1 VVVFGLVCCKRLGAG
16 GETAGV
22 GPVAG
27 VAEEVARE
35 FAALLEVLG
44 RGVAGLPAAEA
55 RGARVDVGGFGVR
68 VEIGGAGEG
77 RKAEDAGR
85 VLPVSMLLVMRVE
98 GWLEL
103 FAEFYARRW
112 KRAKCCENSQ
122 VYGPSADVLV
132 LIW

>member
-1 VVVFGLVCCKRLGAG
+1 MRRGGVPAAIADVRPFTCVCALVVVFGLVCCKRLGAG

-44 RGVAGLPAAEA
+44 GGVAGLPAAEA

-77 RKAEDAGR
+77 RKAEDAGG
-85 VLPVSMLLVMRVE
+85 VLPVR
-98 GWLEL
+98 
-103 FAEFYARRW
+103 
-112 KRAKCCENSQ
+112 CC
-122 VYGPSADVLV
+122 
-132 LIW
+132 